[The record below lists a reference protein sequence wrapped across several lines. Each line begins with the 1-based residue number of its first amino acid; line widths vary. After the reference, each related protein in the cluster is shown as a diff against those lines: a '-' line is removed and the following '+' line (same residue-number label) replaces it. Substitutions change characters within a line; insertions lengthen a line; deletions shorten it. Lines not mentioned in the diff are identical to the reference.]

1 MKVKP
6 YRYPHRNKLE
16 IETIVSQMLQEG
28 IIEHSSS
35 PFSAPVL
42 LVKKKD
48 GTWRF
53 SMDYRA
59 LNAVT
64 IKDSFPIPIVDELL
78 DELSGSS
85 FFSKLDLRSGYHQI
99 LVNQE
104 DKFKTTFRTHHG
116 HFQWLVMPFGLSDA
130 PVTFQALMNDIFGL
144 VLRKYVL
151 VFFMTYWFTTLL
163 GQII

>member
-1 MKVKP
+1 M
-6 YRYPHRNKLE
+6 E
-16 IETIVSQMLQEG
+16 ILHG
-28 IIEHSSS
+28 LSSI
-35 PFSAPVL
+35 
-42 LVKKKD
+42 K
-48 GTWRF
+48 
-53 SMDYRA
+53 
-59 LNAVT
+59 AVT

-78 DELSGSS
+78 DELSGAS

-130 PVTFQALMNDIFGL
+130 PATFQALMNDIFGL

-151 VFFMTYWFTTLL
+151 VFFMTSWFTALL